1 MEHHVAIMKGWGGG
15 GGKEWSE
22 KGERCCQM
30 AVPSSLG
37 DMADLPLS
45 WRSFYGNRSPY
56 RQVCSLS
63 TSSITSRLL
72 SWLKKN
78 KHFPRFFCLF
88 HLHKSLVFASK
99 MFNTLKFGISLFTHK
114 PLKMCVH
121 EPESFRRK
129 SQCISQPPP
138 NPSCTPPSSLSV
150 IALLCFASRRK
161 SAHFH
166 AFWQQ
171 QQNHWGG
178 TVCFLLWEKHML
190 IQKEDDLLLLQHTH
204 THTICWR
211 DSKSPKSLFCPITRT
226 LNNLSFK
233 VALN

>member
-138 NPSCTPPSSLSV
+138 KSLMYSTLFAFCHRVVMFCQQKEKCTLSCLLTAAAESLRWYGLLSPLGETHAHTEGRRSSSL
-150 IALLCFASRRK
+150 A
-161 SAHFH
+161 
-166 AFWQQ
+166 
-171 QQNHWGG
+171 
-178 TVCFLLWEKHML
+178 T
-190 IQKEDDLLLLQHTH
+190 HTH
-204 THTICWR
+204 THTQFVGGTANPQKACSVQSQELWIICPL
-211 DSKSPKSLFCPITRT
+211 K
-226 LNNLSFK
+226 
-233 VALN
+233 